1 MIFFLHASI
10 RSIIDFTENKHYLL
24 HNKSQCDTLK
34 WTNEGSIM

>member
-1 MIFFLHASI
+1 MIFLDAYI
-10 RSIIDFTENKHYLL
+10 NSIIEFIEKHFLL